1 MLFFCIRLTTVY
13 HIDEVYFE
21 TFVEQEDQQQQ
32 AKTVEQIAL
41 AYLDAKIKGTQ
52 YSKIRKRLQ
61 LQMCLRVVALVNKLS
76 KVQTKKT
83 SEIK

>member
-61 LQMCLRVVALVNKLS
+61 LQMCLLVVAQLPQRLNAV
-76 KVQTKKT
+76 
-83 SEIK
+83 